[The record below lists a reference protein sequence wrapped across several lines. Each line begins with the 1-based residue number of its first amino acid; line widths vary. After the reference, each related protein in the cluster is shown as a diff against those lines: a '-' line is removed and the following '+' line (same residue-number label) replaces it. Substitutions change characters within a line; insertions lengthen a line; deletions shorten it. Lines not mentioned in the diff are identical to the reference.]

1 MLFKGWNRKIL
12 NEYTIDAKYSRPQST
27 GNFAFDIYY

>member
-12 NEYTIDAKYSRPQST
+12 KEYTIDTKYSRPIST
-27 GNFAFDIYY
+27 YNYAFDIYY

>member
-12 NEYTIDAKYSRPQST
+12 NEYTINAKYSRPQST